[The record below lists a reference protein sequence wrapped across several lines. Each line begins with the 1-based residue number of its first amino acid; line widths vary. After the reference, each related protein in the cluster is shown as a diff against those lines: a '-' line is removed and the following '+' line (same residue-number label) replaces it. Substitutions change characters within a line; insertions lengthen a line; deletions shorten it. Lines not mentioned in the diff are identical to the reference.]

1 MIKRN
6 EIEELEY
13 ELSGAKILMA
23 SRTNILCRTWDEDKA
38 EPIKKQCVKLHY
50 KIENLKSKIYELEN
64 NNGITR
70 ASRIIHTNA

>member
-6 EIEELEY
+6 KIEELEY
-13 ELSGAKILMA
+13 ELSAAKILMCA
-23 SRTNILCRTWDEDKA
+23 RTNILCRTWDEDKA

-64 NNGITR
+64 NNEPTTT
-70 ASRIIHTNA
+70 SRKSD